1 MEERMGNKKY
11 RVKLTAE
18 EREQLEG
25 MLRKGRG
32 SAQHLLKARILLKA
46 DEGESG
52 EHWSDG
58 RICEALSTYPVRVEL
73 VRKQLALEGV
83 AAVFTRKKRD
93 VPPVALIFDG
103 EKEAQLIKL
112 ACSKPPEGRSRWTLQ
127 LLAERLVELRIVDH
141 VSDDTVR
148 LTLKK
153 TRFSLI

>member
-1 MEERMGNKKY
+1 MGNKKY

-73 VRKQLALEGV
+73 VRKQLALEREWQRCLR
-83 AAVFTRKKRD
+83 A
-93 VPPVALIFDG
+93 
-103 EKEAQLIKL
+103 
-112 ACSKPPEGRSRWTLQ
+112 RSATFRRWLRFLT
-127 LLAERLVELRIVDH
+127 ERRRR
-141 VSDDTVR
+141 S
-148 LTLKK
+148 
-153 TRFSLI
+153 

>member
-1 MEERMGNKKY
+1 MEERMGHKKY

-18 EREQLEG
+18 EREHLEG
-25 MLRKGRG
+25 MLRQGRG

-46 DEGESG
+46 DAGESG

-73 VRKQLALEGV
+73 VRQQLALEGL
-83 AAVFTRKKRD
+83 AAVFTRKQRE
-93 VPPVALIFDG
+93 VPPVTPIFDG
-103 EKEAQLIKL
+103 AQQAQLIKL
-112 ACSKPPEGRSRWTLQ
+112 ACSKPPAGCNRWTLQ
-127 LLAERLVELRIVDH
+127 LLADRLVELRIVGH

-148 LTLKK
+148 LALKK

>member
-1 MEERMGNKKY
+1 MEERMGHKKY

-18 EREQLEG
+18 ERERLEG

-83 AAVFTRKKRD
+83 EAVFTRKKRE
-93 VPPVALIFDG
+93 VPPVAAIFDG

-112 ACSKPPEGRSRWTLQ
+112 ACSKPPAGRNRWTLQ

-148 LTLKK
+148 LALKK